1 MQNNYLFYCLKGLV
15 SNCIVFHT
23 LSLYSSRWQT
33 CCCEV
38 CKCSPI
44 VPSAGWSSILEITI
58 RCYIIW
64 SCTLSFWLF
73 SSAPRAPEPQKPQ
86 TRVGDDVVRPNHYD
100 PDEDEEYYR
109 KQLSY
114 FDRRSFDNK
123 AVSQPNT
130 GVNRFHEPAKTS
142 QPQIGYPFARYRIM
156 LERQYLFLY
165 WQCSSVCHT
174 HSSTHFP
181 LQDGVCGES
190 ESCGQE
196 VRASATRQPVA
207 CSIQPAHTC
216 CSTHIPAQT
225 QQHRGWEWVLNVS
238 SDVL

>member
-1 MQNNYLFYCLKGLV
+1 MTC
-15 SNCIVFHT
+15 SEVF
-23 LSLYSSRWQT
+23 
-33 CCCEV
+33 
-38 CKCSPI
+38 KCSPI
-44 VPSAGWSSILEITI
+44 APSAGWSSTI
-58 RCYIIW
+58 RCYTIW
-64 SCTLSFWLF
+64 SCTL
-73 SSAPRAPEPQKPQ
+73 SAPRAPEPQKPQ
-86 TRVGDDVVRPNHYD
+86 TRVGDDVVRSNHYD

-142 QPQIGYPFARYRIM
+142 QPQIGYPFARYHLM
-156 LERQYLFLY
+156 LERWFLLFCISVLL
-165 WQCSSVCHT
+165 CVCHA
-174 HSSTHFP
+174 HVSTHFP

-196 VRASATRQPVA
+196 VWASAARQPVA
-207 CSIQPAHTC
+207 CSIQPAHTR

-225 QQHRGWEWVLNVS
+225 RQHRGWDWVLDVS
-238 SDVL
+238 SVVVLLAFTDIFLYFR